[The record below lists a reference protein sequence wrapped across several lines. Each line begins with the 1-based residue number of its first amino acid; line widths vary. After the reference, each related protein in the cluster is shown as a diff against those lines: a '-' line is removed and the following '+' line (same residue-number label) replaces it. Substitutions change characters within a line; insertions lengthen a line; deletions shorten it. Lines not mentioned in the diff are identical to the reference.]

1 LLKGHS
7 QLGLA
12 FFILHVFNSRE
23 KHINR
28 AFLVNCFNQLLIPM
42 GNIDKN
48 KPVLVTGV
56 SGYIASWVA
65 KYLVDEGYLV
75 HGTVRSLS
83 DPEKVAHLRKIDQ
96 EGSGTLKLFEADLLQ
111 PNSFKDAMR
120 GCELVIHIASP
131 FLAQHIK
138 DPENQLIK
146 PALEGTKNV
155 LGTVNKTETVKR
167 VVVTS
172 SVVAIYGDAIDI
184 SETKEGIFTE
194 EHWNTTSSAEHQ
206 PYSYSKTLAEREAW
220 KMAGQQNRWNLVV
233 INPGFVMGPSLSKR
247 IDATSIDFM
256 RSMVNGKYRT
266 GVPDLYFAFVDVRDV
281 ARAHINAGFIAKA
294 SGRHILVN
302 DVKNVL
308 DMADMLR
315 EKYDK
320 KYKIPKYTLPNFLLY
335 LAGPFQGFTWK
346 YLKRNLGIS
355 YKFENAYSKTDLA
368 IEYRQLSETFADHVA
383 QLEQDGLI

>member
-1 LLKGHS
+1 
-7 QLGLA
+7 
-12 FFILHVFNSRE
+12 
-23 KHINR
+23 
-28 AFLVNCFNQLLIPM
+28 M

-75 HGTVRSLS
+75 HGTVRSLA
-83 DPEKVAHLRKIDQ
+83 DANKIAHLKKIDQ

-111 PNSFKDAMR
+111 PNTFSDAMR
-120 GCELVIHIASP
+120 GCELVIHTASP
-131 FLAQHIK
+131 FLVQRLK

-146 PALEGTKNV
+146 PALEGTRNV
-155 LGTVNKTETVKR
+155 LATVNNTASVKR
-167 VVVTS
+167 VVLTS
-172 SVVAIYGDAIDI
+172 SVVAIFGDAIDI
-184 SETKEGIFTE
+184 RETKDGIFTE

-206 PYSYSKTLAEREAW
+206 PYSYSKTLAESEAW
-220 KMAGQQNRWNLVV
+220 KMAGQQNRWDLVV
-233 INPGFVMGPSLSKR
+233 INPGFVMGPSLSRR

-256 RSMVNGKYRT
+256 LSMVNGKYRT

-281 ARAHINAGFIAKA
+281 ARAHINAGLIAKA
-294 SGRHILVN
+294 SGRHILAAEVIN
-302 DVKNVL
+302 AL
-308 DMADMLR
+308 EMADRLR
-315 EKYDK
+315 KKYHQ
-320 KYKIPKYTLPNFLLY
+320 KYKIPKNTLPNFLVY

-368 IEYRQLSETFADHVA
+368 IEYRQISETFADHVA